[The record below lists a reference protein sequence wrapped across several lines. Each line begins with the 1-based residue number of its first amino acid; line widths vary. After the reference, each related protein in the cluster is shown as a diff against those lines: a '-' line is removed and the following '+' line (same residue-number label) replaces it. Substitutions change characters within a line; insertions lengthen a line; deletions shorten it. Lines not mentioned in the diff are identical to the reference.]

1 MDKLLDK
8 LQFYYSSITQN
19 APGFFIGLVVL
30 FVGFTLAN
38 FGKKV
43 AQNKIKS
50 KGINSL
56 SVLFIS
62 QIIAAVIKIFTLILF
77 LDLIGFQDIT
87 SKILAGAGILTFV
100 IGFAFKDIGENFL
113 AGILLAFKS
122 PFKED
127 DLIETENL
135 IGYVKELRIR
145 ETIIKTTDGKD
156 VFIPNSQIVKSPLI
170 NYTIDGF
177 LRNEFIIGIDYSS
190 DLPKA
195 IELIIETVSKTEGV
209 LLGEKK
215 PTVVIDEFATTINLK
230 VFFWLDTFKSSSKS
244 YHLGIRTLVMKKVL
258 SVLVENKISLPSTIV
273 EIKKYD
279 G

>member
-1 MDKLLDK
+1 M
-8 LQFYYSSITQN
+8 I
-19 APGFFIGLVVL
+19 V
-30 FVGFTLAN
+30 
-38 FGKKV
+38 
-43 AQNKIKS
+43 
-50 KGINSL
+50 
-56 SVLFIS
+56 
-62 QIIAAVIKIFTLILF
+62 
-77 LDLIGFQDIT
+77 

-135 IGYVKELRIR
+135 IGYVKDLRIR

-156 VFIPNSQIVKSPLI
+156 VFVPNSQILKSPLI

-177 LRNEFIIGIDYSS
+177 LRNEFMMGIDYSS

-195 IELIIETVSKTEGV
+195 IELIIESVSKTEGV

-215 PTVVIDEFATTINLK
+215 PTVVIDEFATSTINLK
-230 VFFWLDTFKSSSKS
+230 VYFWLDTFKSSSKS
-244 YHLGIRTLVMKKVL
+244 YHLAIRTQVMKNALLVL
-258 SVLVENKISLPSTIV
+258 TENGFSLPSSIV
-273 EIKKYD
+273 EIKQYE